1 MSFRSNSIVATSLFV
16 MTCLTL
22 PGCANFS
29 RNGNPCGIE
38 KPGID
43 VIEEQLDEA
52 IRAEDAEPVLPATYE
67 YMKRLD
73 RDCGIFDE

>member
-1 MSFRSNSIVATSLFV
+1 MRYRSNSIVVTSLFV

-29 RNGNPCGIE
+29 RGGNPCKIE
-38 KPGID
+38 RPGTD
-43 VIEEQLDEA
+43 VIEEQLEEA
-52 IRAEDAEPVLPATYE
+52 LRAEDSNPLLPGTYE
-67 YMKRLD
+67 YLKRLD